1 MQAQMGN
8 VGINNWQGLSG
19 WTYQKYET
27 WEQRFTELC
36 EAVRVSPCPITP
48 IHARFMHDL
57 DMIQ

>member
-48 IHARFMHDL
+48 IHARFMHD
-57 DMIQ
+57 